1 MNSYV
6 CVCACFGVIN
16 WSRIFIA
23 AGIGFCKHPVSLSQR
38 PLNTHTRTLV
48 SFTHTAAKRTALTS
62 TVCVC
67 LRGRLWFGGPSCNH
81 ATLRSRA
88 KALREKVSG
97 RGGQWVQSYQRRVYV
112 LCIRQR
118 KAEQVCE
125 RETLCDSLWSCP
137 VCYCVFFWWDVQGPV
152 SIRRF
157 NQLRVDLLWD
167 GKLLSFRLQNSW
179 NELVYSTLSRLT
191 RS

>member
-137 VCYCVFFWWDVQGPV
+137 VCYCVFLVGCAGA
-152 SIRRF
+152 RF
-157 NQLRVDLLWD
+157 NKEVQPTQSWLTLRWETLEFSVTEQLKWVSLL
-167 GKLLSFRLQNSW
+167 NSK
-179 NELVYSTLSRLT
+179 
-191 RS
+191 